1 MQRRPGFPA
10 KLPVP
15 GNAAA
20 GKPATEPPSVALR
33 KPAVAPAPAGV
44 GLDSSAVRAR
54 MVQKLAAGG
63 ITTRDDLADLAV
75 HELMELT
82 GQSEDEA
89 KALILKA
96 REHWFAAGDE

>member
-10 KLPVP
+10 KLPVS

-20 GKPATEPPSVALR
+20 GKPVTAPPSVALR

-63 ITTRDDLADLAV
+63 SDELAV
-75 HELMELT
+75 APRARWPLA
-82 GQSEDEA
+82 S
-89 KALILKA
+89 AL
-96 REHWFAAGDE
+96 

>member
-20 GKPATEPPSVALR
+20 GKPVVAPPSVALR

-63 ITTRDDLADLAV
+63 ITLPPVLQAMGAV
-75 HELMELT
+75 ERHRFVDSALVNPVSYTHLT
-82 GQSEDEA
+82 
-89 KALILKA
+89 LPTN
-96 REHWFAAGDE
+96 REV